1 MWVPLLAACL
11 GGCVI
16 ERPGP
21 TQHDF
26 QTIERDSSDLVR
38 VNLIMGAGNLRVD
51 SGTDKLAAADF
62 TYNVASWK
70 PEMRYTSAAGRGS
83 LTIRQSESHQPHLG
97 KNQYEWDLRLNRE
110 VPLDL
115 TVQFGAGEAHLNVG
129 DLTLRSV
136 DVEMGVGRL
145 DLDLDGRPKQ
155 SYNVNVSGGVGEATI
170 HLPAGVAVDAEATGG
185 IGSIQAS
192 GLRKRGNR
200 YFNDAYPDSKV
211 AIRLTTGRHTTQL
224 PSPVLGLTARP

>member
-1 MWVPLLAACL
+1 MNRRWVPLLAVCL
-11 GGCVI
+11 AGCGI

-26 QTIERDSSDLVR
+26 QTVERDSSELVR

-62 TYNVASWK
+62 TYNLASWK

-97 KNQYEWDLRLNRE
+97 KNEYEWDLRLNRE

-115 TVQFGAGEAHLNVG
+115 AVHFGAGEAHLNVG

-145 DLDLDGRPKQ
+145 DLDLGGRPKQ

-170 HLPAGVAVDAEATGG
+170 HLPAGVGVDAEATGG

-192 GLRKRGNR
+192 GLRKTGDR

-211 AIRLTTGRHTTQL
+211 TIRLTVHGGVGSIRL
-224 PSPVLGLTARP
+224 IAD

>member
-1 MWVPLLAACL
+1 
-11 GGCVI
+11 
-16 ERPGP
+16 
-21 TQHDF
+21 
-26 QTIERDSSDLVR
+26 
-38 VNLIMGAGNLRVD
+38 VD

-62 TYNVASWK
+62 TYNLASWK

-97 KNQYEWDLRLNRE
+97 KNEYEWDLRLNRE

-115 TVQFGAGEAHLNVG
+115 TVHFGAGEAHLNVG
-129 DLTLRSV
+129 GLTLRSV

-145 DLDLDGRPKQ
+145 ALDLDGRPKQ

-170 HLPAGVAVDAEATGG
+170 HLPAGVGVDAEATGG

-192 GLRKRGNR
+192 GLRKRGDR
-200 YFNDAYPDSKV
+200 YFNDAYADSKV
-211 AIRLTTGRHTTQL
+211 TIHLTVHGGVGSIRLI
-224 PSPVLGLTARP
+224 AD

>member
-1 MWVPLLAACL
+1 MNRRWVPLLAVCL
-11 GGCVI
+11 AGCGI

-26 QTIERDSSDLVR
+26 QTVERDSSELVR

-62 TYNVASWK
+62 TYNLASWK
-70 PEMRYTSAAGRGS
+70 PEMRYTRAAGRGS

-97 KNQYEWDLRLNRE
+97 KNEYEWDLRLNRE

-115 TVQFGAGEAHLNVG
+115 TVHFGAGEARLNVG

-170 HLPAGVAVDAEATGG
+170 HLPAGVGVDAEATGG

-192 GLRKRGNR
+192 GLRKTGDR

-211 AIRLTTGRHTTQL
+211 TIRLTVHGGVGSIRMI
-224 PSPVLGLTARP
+224 AD

>member
-1 MWVPLLAACL
+1 MNGRWVPLLAVCL
-11 GGCVI
+11 AGCGI

-26 QTIERDSSDLVR
+26 QTVERDSSELVR

-62 TYNVASWK
+62 TYNLASWK
-70 PEMRYTSAAGRGS
+70 PEMRYTRAAGRGS

-97 KNQYEWDLRLNRE
+97 KNEYEWDLRLNRE

-115 TVQFGAGEAHLNVG
+115 TVHFGAGEARLNVG

-170 HLPAGVAVDAEATGG
+170 HLPAGVGVDAEATGG

-192 GLRKRGNR
+192 GLRKTGDR

-211 AIRLTTGRHTTQL
+211 TIRLTVHGGVGSIRL
-224 PSPVLGLTARP
+224 IAD

>member
-1 MWVPLLAACL
+1 MNRRWVPLLAVCL
-11 GGCVI
+11 VGCVI

-26 QTIERDSSDLVR
+26 QTVERDSSELVR

-62 TYNVASWK
+62 TYNLASWK

-97 KNQYEWDLRLNRE
+97 KNEYEWDLRLNRE

-115 TVQFGAGEAHLNVG
+115 TVHFGAGEAHLNVG
-129 DLTLRSV
+129 DLNLRSV

-145 DLDLDGRPKQ
+145 ALDLDGRPKQ

-170 HLPAGVAVDAEATGG
+170 HLPAGVGVDAEATGG

-192 GLRKRGNR
+192 GLRKRGDR
-200 YFNDAYPDSKV
+200 YFNDAYADSKV
-211 AIRLTTGRHTTQL
+211 TIHLTVHGGVGSIRLI
-224 PSPVLGLTARP
+224 AD

>member
-1 MWVPLLAACL
+1 MNRRWVPLLAVCL
-11 GGCVI
+11 AGCVM

-26 QTIERDSSDLVR
+26 QTVERDSSELVR

-62 TYNVASWK
+62 TYNLASWK
-70 PEMRYTSAAGRGS
+70 PEMRYTSGAGQGS

-97 KNQYEWDLRLNRE
+97 KNEYEWDLRLNRE

-115 TVQFGAGEAHLNVG
+115 TVHFGAGEAHLNVG

-145 DLDLDGRPKQ
+145 DLDLGGRPKQ

-170 HLPAGVAVDAEATGG
+170 HLPVGVGVDAEATGG

-192 GLRKRGNR
+192 GLRKRGDR

-211 AIRLTTGRHTTQL
+211 TIRLTVHGGVGSIRL
-224 PSPVLGLTARP
+224 IAD

>member
-1 MWVPLLAACL
+1 MNRRWVPLLAACL

-26 QTIERDSSDLVR
+26 QTVERDSSELVR

-62 TYNVASWK
+62 TYNLASWK
-70 PEMRYTSAAGRGS
+70 PEMRDTSAAARGS

-115 TVQFGAGEAHLNVG
+115 TVRFGAGEAHLNVG

-170 HLPAGVAVDAEATGG
+170 HLPAGVGVDAEATGG

-192 GLRKRGNR
+192 GLRKRGDR

-211 AIRLTTGRHTTQL
+211 TIHLTVHGGVGSIRLI
-224 PSPVLGLTARP
+224 AD

>member
-1 MWVPLLAACL
+1 MNRRWVPLLAACL

-26 QTIERDSSDLVR
+26 QTVERDSSELVR

-62 TYNVASWK
+62 TYNLASWK

-115 TVQFGAGEAHLNVG
+115 TVHFGAGEAHLNVG

-170 HLPAGVAVDAEATGG
+170 HLPAGVGVDAEATGG

-192 GLRKRGNR
+192 GLRKRGDR

-211 AIRLTTGRHTTQL
+211 TIHLTVHGGVGSIRLI
-224 PSPVLGLTARP
+224 AD

>member
-1 MWVPLLAACL
+1 MNRRWVPLLAVCL
-11 GGCVI
+11 AGCVM

-26 QTIERDSSDLVR
+26 QTVERDSSELVR

-62 TYNVASWK
+62 TYNLASWK

-83 LTIRQSESHQPHLG
+83 LTIRQSQSHQPHLG
-97 KNQYEWDLRLNRE
+97 KNEYEWDLRLNRE

-115 TVQFGAGEAHLNVG
+115 TVHFGAGEAHLNVG

-170 HLPAGVAVDAEATGG
+170 HLPAGVGVDAEATGG

-192 GLRKRGNR
+192 GLRKTGDR

-211 AIRLTTGRHTTQL
+211 TIRLTVHGGVGSIRL
-224 PSPVLGLTARP
+224 IAD

>member
-1 MWVPLLAACL
+1 MNRRWVPLLAVCL
-11 GGCVI
+11 AGCGI

-26 QTIERDSSDLVR
+26 QTVERDSSELVR

-62 TYNVASWK
+62 TYNLASWK
-70 PEMRYTSAAGRGS
+70 PEMRYTSAAGRGR
-83 LTIRQSESHQPHLG
+83 LTIRQSQSHQPHLG
-97 KNQYEWDLRLNRE
+97 KNEYEWDLRLNRE

-115 TVQFGAGEAHLNVG
+115 TVHFGAGEAHLNVG

-145 DLDLDGRPKQ
+145 DLDLGGRPKQ

-170 HLPAGVAVDAEATGG
+170 HLPAGVGVDAEATGG

-192 GLRKRGNR
+192 GLRKTGDR

-211 AIRLTTGRHTTQL
+211 TIRLTVHGG
-224 PSPVLGLTARP
+224 V